1 MYITIILGLI
11 LVLIYVYKT
20 WENFVYGSKFL
31 ISAKKAKKLIKDKY
45 FDHIIDV
52 RTNFEYSSA
61 YTPKGYNLGH
71 YKNAINIPISEIKR
85 KIDSF
90 KINKNDKILVYCNTG
105 NRARQATE
113 ILINKGYKNI
123 NYISGSHLTLK

>member
-1 MYITIILGLI
+1 MLYFIFT
-11 LVLIYVYKT
+11 K
-20 WENFVYGSKFL
+20 N
-31 ISAKKAKKLIKDKY
+31 LIKAKY

-52 RTNFEYSSA
+52 RTNFE
-61 YTPKGYNLGH
+61 YNLGH
-71 YKNAINIPISEIKR
+71 YKNAINIPISEIKK

-90 KINKNDKILVYCNTG
+90 KINKNAKILVYCNTG

>member
-1 MYITIILGLI
+1 MNIKYTILFLI
-11 LVLIYVYKT
+11 ISIFFIYKI
-20 WENFVYGSKFL
+20 WESYVYGSKYL
-31 ISAKKAKKLIKDKY
+31 ISAKKAKKLIKNKY
-45 FDHIIDV
+45 FNHIIDV
-52 RTNFEYSSA
+52 RTNIE
-61 YTPKGYNLGH
+61 YNLGH
-71 YKNAINIPISEIKR
+71 YKNAINVPISEIAK

-113 ILINKGYKNI
+113 ILINKGYKNV